1 MGESHGFQIGQIA
14 QRSGLTVDTIRFY
27 EKQSLLA
34 KPPRTIGGFRLY
46 TDGDL
51 DRLNFIVRAQSLGFS
66 LHEIGE
72 LLVLRDS
79 GPDACTHVR
88 NLLGARL
95 RDVESKIKDLPHL
108 ERQLK
113 QAQKQC
119 DEAAATDCSPSCPLL
134 ERLDGKGRRS
144 P

>member
-1 MGESHGFQIGQIA
+1 MGESHGLQIGHIS

-27 EKQSLLA
+27 EKQGLLA
-34 KPPRTIGGFRLY
+34 KPPRTAGGFRLY
-46 TDGDL
+46 TEGDL
-51 DRLNFIVRAQSLGFS
+51 DRLGFIVRAQSLGFS

-79 GPDACTHVR
+79 DPDACTHVR
-88 NLLGARL
+88 HLLIGRL
-95 RDVESKIKDLPHL
+95 TDVEAKIKDLRSL

-113 QAQKQC
+113 HARKQC
-119 DEAAATDCSPSCPLL
+119 DDAAAADCGPTCPLL
-134 ERLDGKGRRS
+134 QQLNGKGRRS

>member
-1 MGESHGFQIGQIA
+1 MGESHGLQIGHIA

-27 EKQSLLA
+27 EKQGLLS
-34 KPPRTIGGFRLY
+34 KPPRTAGGFRLY
-46 TDGDL
+46 TEGDL

-88 NLLGARL
+88 NLLRERL
-95 RDVESKIKDLPHL
+95 TDVEAKIKDLRRL

-113 QAQKQC
+113 QASKQC
-119 DEAAATDCSPSCPLL
+119 DDAAAADCSASCPLL
-134 ERLDGKGRRS
+134 DKLDRKRR
-144 P
+144 PGA